1 MRYFN
6 TVMFVKAERLEQV
19 AACVTLEPLESGDPR
34 YVDTSK
40 GRDTKELKKLRLHLG
55 DTDASKNH
63 FAKVAFT
70 GHRGCGKS
78 TELLKLEHD
87 LSERFTCLHLY
98 VDDNLIRDCDYTDL
112 MLWLVDSLTREF
124 ADLGMPLDTGLVD
137 DVVGWFAERTFEKV
151 EAVKSELTLEAE
163 AKGEAKAGFYW
174 LSLKLLARLKSAL
187 VGSVERRKV
196 IRQTLQSY
204 SSDLIKRVNLL
215 LDNAQSVLEKNGR
228 TPDLLIV
235 QDNLDRLPVEIG
247 RRLFFDNGDLLKSLR
262 AHVIYT
268 VPIAM
273 VLAPWNIDRVFP
285 HTFTMQMVKTHKSD
299 DQEFQPGLTALTAL
313 VAQRVNVDSI
323 FTSHEVLHYLARNS
337 GGSVRDLMRLVD
349 YAQLSARVDE
359 KKKIDEASA
368 KEAVKKLRL
377 DFERLLIPGQVYY
390 PLLAQVHRTKGDGLT
405 AEPLTKPEDVKAARE
420 FFSQLFFNGSVLEYN
435 GEKTWYDVHP
445 AVWEIEEFKNA
456 YKRLTSPPA
465 AG

>member
-1 MRYFN
+1 MPYFK
-6 TVMFVKAERLEQV
+6 TVMFAKAEKLDQV

-34 YVDTSK
+34 YVDVAK
-40 GRDTKELKKLRLHLG
+40 GRDTKELKKLRLHLS
-55 DTDASKNH
+55 DMDARNNH

-78 TELLKLEHD
+78 TELLKLEYD
-87 LSERFTCLHLY
+87 LSTRFTCLHLY

-112 MLWLVDSLTREF
+112 ILWLVDSLAREF
-124 ADLGMPLDTGLVD
+124 ANRDMPLDTGLVD
-137 DVVGWFAERTFEKV
+137 DVVGWFAERTLEKV

-196 IRQTLQSY
+196 IRQTLQTY

-215 LDNAQSVLEKNGR
+215 LDNAQSILEKNGK

-285 HTFTMQMVKTHKSD
+285 HTFTMQMVKTHSSD
-299 DQEFQPGLTALTAL
+299 DREFLAGMAALESL
-313 VAQRVNVDSI
+313 VTQRVNVDSV
-323 FTSHEVLHYLARNS
+323 FTSHAVLRHLARNS

-349 YAQLSARVDE
+349 YAQLAARVDE
-359 KKKIDEASA
+359 KDQIDEASA

-405 AEPLTKPEDVKAARE
+405 ADPQAKPDDVKAARE
-420 FFSQLFFNGSVLEYN
+420 FFSQLFFNGSVMEYN

-445 AVWEIEEFKNA
+445 AVCEIEEFKNA
-456 YKRLTSPPA
+456 CQRLNPPA
-465 AG
+465 AA

>member
-1 MRYFN
+1 
-6 TVMFVKAERLEQV
+6 MFAKAENLEQV
-19 AACVTLEPLESGDPR
+19 AACVTLEPLVSGDPR
-34 YVDTSK
+34 YVDISK
-40 GRDTKELKKLRLHLG
+40 GRDTKELRRLEMHLQ
-55 DTDASKNH
+55 DADASQNRY
-63 FAKVAFT
+63 AQVAFT

-78 TELLKLEHD
+78 TELLKLEHN
-87 LSERFTCLHLY
+87 LSGRFTCLHLY
-98 VDDNLIRDCDYTDL
+98 LDDNLLRDCDYTDL
-112 MLWLVDSLTREF
+112 TLWLVDSLVRKF
-124 ADLGMPLDTGLVD
+124 AEWKMPLDTGLVD
-137 DVVGWFAERTFEKV
+137 DVIGWFAEKTLEEV
-151 EAVKSELTLEAE
+151 NSVKSELTVEAE

-174 LSLKLLARLKSAL
+174 LSLKLLARVKSAL

-204 SSDLIKRVNLL
+204 SSDLLSRVNLL
-215 LDNAQSVLEKNGR
+215 LDNAQQTLEKYGK

-273 VLAPWNIDRVFP
+273 VLAPWNINRVFS
-285 HTFTMQMVKTHKSD
+285 HTFTMQMVKTHNRD
-299 DQEFQPGLTALTAL
+299 NQPFTLGMNALVEL
-313 VAQRVNVDSI
+313 VAQRVQVDSI
-323 FTSHEVLHYLARNS
+323 FTSVEEVRYLARMS

-359 KKKIDEASA
+359 KTRIDHASA
-368 KEAVKKLRL
+368 QDAVKKIRL

-390 PLLAQVHRTKGDGLT
+390 PLLAQVHHTKGDGLT
-405 AEPLTKPEDVKAARE
+405 AEPNTKPDEVRAARE

-435 GEKTWYDVHP
+435 GDQIWYDVHP
-445 AVWEIEEFKNA
+445 AVWEIVEFKHA
-456 YKRLTSPPA
+456 CQHHSSA
-465 AG
+465 APH